1 MRKITLV
8 ILAAVLATA
17 TAAQA
22 QMQGGG
28 GSGGRGHGGGR
39 HGGGKSGPPPVAT
52 ADDAPAPRP
61 AALNQIVIVGVVRSL
76 DLAAERVTIS
86 YDAVDQLGWPA
97 GVMPFALG
105 KPGLLS
111 DVKVGQKVRFRLENQ
126 RIVEIGPFAASQAA
140 VAGGEPRP
148 VPGT

>member
-8 ILAAVLATA
+8 VLAAVLATA

-28 GSGGRGHGGGR
+28 GGGRGHGGGR
-39 HGGGKSGPPPVAT
+39 HGGGKSGPPPAAAT
-52 ADDAPAPRP
+52 DAPPPRQ
-61 AALNQIVIVGVVRSL
+61 ASLNQIMVVGVVRAL
-76 DLAAERVTIS
+76 DPSGERATIA
-86 YDAVDQLGWPA
+86 YEAVDKLGWPA
-97 GVMPFALG
+97 GTMPFALG

-126 RIVEIGPFAASQAA
+126 RIVEIGPFEASQAA
-140 VAGGEPRP
+140 APGGAVRQ
-148 VPGT
+148 VP

>member
-8 ILAAVLATA
+8 VLAAVLATA

-28 GSGGRGHGGGR
+28 GRGHGGGR
-39 HGGGKSGPPPVAT
+39 HGGGKSGPPPA
-52 ADDAPAPRP
+52 AAADAPAPRP
-61 AALNQIVIVGVVRSL
+61 ASLNQIMVVGVVRAL
-76 DLAAERVTIS
+76 DPSGERVTIA
-86 YDAVDQLGWPA
+86 YDAVDKLGWPA
-97 GVMPFALG
+97 GTMPFALG
-105 KPGLLS
+105 KPGLLA

-126 RIVEIGPFAASQAA
+126 RIVEIGPFEASKAAAPGVEARQ
-140 VAGGEPRP
+140 

>member
-8 ILAAVLATA
+8 VLAVVLATA
-17 TAAQA
+17 TVAQA

-28 GSGGRGHGGGR
+28 GGGGRGHGGGR
-39 HGGGKSGPPPVAT
+39 HGGGRSGPPPAA
-52 ADDAPAPRP
+52 ADTPPAPRQ
-61 AALNQIVIVGVVRSL
+61 ASLNQIMVVGVIRAL
-76 DLAAERVTIS
+76 DPSGERATIA
-86 YDAVDQLGWPA
+86 YEAVDQLGWPA
-97 GVMPFALG
+97 GTMPFALG

-126 RIVEIGPFAASQAA
+126 RIVEIGPFDAGQAA

-148 VPGT
+148 APGT

>member
-8 ILAAVLATA
+8 VLAALLATATA

-22 QMQGGG
+22 QMQGG
-28 GSGGRGHGGGR
+28 GGRGHGGGR
-39 HGGGKSGPPPVAT
+39 HGGGKSGPPPAAT

-61 AALNQIVIVGVVRSL
+61 APLNQIVIVGVIRAL
-76 DLAAERVTIS
+76 DPAAERVTIA

-105 KPGLLS
+105 KPGLLA
-111 DVKVGQKVRFRLENQ
+111 DVKVGQKVWFRLENQ
-126 RIVEIGPFAASQAA
+126 RIVEISPVGASPAA
-140 VAGGEPRP
+140 VAGGQPHQAS
-148 VPGT
+148 GT

>member
-8 ILAAVLATA
+8 ALAAVLATA

-28 GSGGRGHGGGR
+28 GGGRGHGGGR
-39 HGGGKSGPPPVAT
+39 HGGGKSGPPAAT
-52 ADDAPAPRP
+52 AADAPPPRQ
-61 AALNQIVIVGVVRSL
+61 ASLNQIMVIGVVRAL
-76 DLAAERVTIS
+76 DPSGERVTIA

-97 GVMPFALG
+97 GTMPFALG

-126 RIVEIGPFAASQAA
+126 RIVEIGPFEASKTA
-140 VAGGEPRP
+140 VAGGEPNP